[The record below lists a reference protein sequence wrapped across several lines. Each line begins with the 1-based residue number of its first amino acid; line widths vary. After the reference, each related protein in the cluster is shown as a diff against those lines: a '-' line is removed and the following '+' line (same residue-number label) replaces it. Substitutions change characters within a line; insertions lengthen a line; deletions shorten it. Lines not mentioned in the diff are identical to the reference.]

1 MNKKFSTLLTV
12 GLLTGGTL
20 FSYVDAKEISAETF
34 VGAIGENGVLN
45 VSELD
50 LDTDGVIE
58 LAGEV
63 NLYDDGTSQA
73 NTEAKKKLSYVII
86 KDDGVTLTSFG
97 KEAKVF
103 KGRIVIAAEGVTVNN
118 LKLQNNIA
126 KAVTGGFWNNT
137 SITVFADKA
146 TITGNELT
154 ATVNEGNTTNIVNGI
169 VLYPQSKEVAY
180 TIGKNEFSNFS
191 QKAFDAFGYWYS
203 IACQVYQNAQ
213 RAELEDTPLALDELK
228 NKKGV
233 ASKSAVI
240 AKGLDA
246 KAIVNANKFSGNDA
260 NVIVRN
266 GIEVFADADGNRVD
280 NPDHVV
286 EFAYLTKAAEEETE
300 SASFK
305 SEPTKM
311 NISAFEAALM
321 DAVVNGNASTVLTV
335 ENATPTEITATIK
348 KVVDEAKT
356 ATDAVVTTKALSE
369 AAVLINTVD
378 DNGNE
383 TGAVALGDVAA
394 PAGTVQVSISETGE
408 TVVAPIA
415 STAKEMTSGS
425 YYVFMD
431 KDVPTQA
438 LGGSSTFTWAEY
450 EASDKSDFLWTVDEM
465 LKGDGTTAY
474 ATLKNKAGKYL
485 TSSSKKVAVKLKK
498 DGSKYVLDYGAD
510 AKVSFSTVEALGTP
524 LTSSPYNKDVVVV
537 NAPANQIVT
546 ASELEQYYGASFEA
560 KIKYA
565 DESLNADPFIGQL
578 TPKTGSIG
586 GVIATNGSYALVN
599 ADGEYIVVDTK
610 DKYAVGNSKTYG
622 YKLKAI
628 SAKTLKTA
636 LADVDTKDR
645 YAFLF
650 TVYAYDGF
658 SAGDSK
664 VARIEAAVAG
674 ATAISGKYTIGALE
688 VEKENYLSAEK
699 NTNDP
704 YLSSVSI
711 ELGHFNI
718 VNVKALLGSKP
729 AFFTVTAKH
738 NNKKATNY
746 GKVLGL
752 DVNGRIAYV
761 KANEALVGYPET
773 QFAMTYDADSKEL
786 TLKNREQPTAVKD
799 YTWDKEKDVNVP
811 VDWTFKAEQIYC
823 IPGETDVFAY
833 NGDTIEI
840 VAHTDY
846 NEYDG
851 YLRLNAD
858 ELKDQTYYVGIYS
871 PVWKGN
877 AWMVENHAGSHQ
889 VGLDT
894 EKANATEWT
903 LTPAICHELDIDG
916 EVVSVTPDTIEI
928 KSVLGYYD
936 GNTYKETSKKVN
948 GNDEGTKILKF
959 PAYTLM
965 NSSNGEYMAYD
976 GSSKYVTGEAS
987 KKIGYTDASNADYF
1001 ALKMVGND
1009 KYNLVTVAK
1018 NADDLVENPVGDLA
1032 NKKVYG
1038 GDSADKG
1045 ILNRANNMY
1054 AQTENDIF
1062 TVEPKEAPEYRT
1074 VAMADTVKIFRNESA
1089 NEAQVLFEKGEFLS
1103 IANAVQFPDVNPALY
1118 VDTAYVNRAHNNRW
1132 EYLLAVNA
1140 KHWEDNQDCGVEGH
1154 PKHKADTTSGRFL
1167 VNLMDSAYVYGETHL
1182 HDNKFINEEDGEDWA
1197 KLGFVEGYHTHDT
1210 LYLKRPNGTY
1220 DKLPMDRSDYS
1231 HSMAKYAFRYVDQET
1246 GSFVIE
1252 TGRKAWNGGEAVSKV
1267 ETGYLKWLN
1276 GVVVVVDKIEKA
1288 DIFNMNEDEDRTPT
1302 ANDAI
1307 NASEVTVSTIDGAVV
1322 VKGAEGKSVVITN
1335 VLGQQIANTV
1345 VTSSEA
1351 TISAPAGVVVVAVE
1365 GEAAVK
1371 AIVK

>member
-20 FSYVDAKEISAETF
+20 FSYVDAKDVDPTDF
-34 VGAIGENGVLN
+34 VKAIGEGN
-45 VSELD
+45 VLD
-50 LDTDGVIE
+50 LKSLELGNDKVIS
-58 LAGEV
+58 LTGEV
-63 NLYDDGTSQA
+63 NLYPSAAAQQA
-73 NTEAKKKLSYVII
+73 DEETPKTPSYVII
-86 KDDGVTLTSFG
+86 EDAGITLTSSG
-97 KEAKVF
+97 KDAKVF
-103 KGRIVIAAEGVTVNN
+103 KGRIVIAAENVTVNN
-118 LKLQNNIA
+118 LKLQNNLPQP
-126 KAVTGGFWNNT
+126 VLGGFWNNT
-137 SITVFADKA
+137 AVTVFADKV
-146 TITGNELT
+146 TLIKNELS
-154 ATVNEGNTTNIVNGI
+154 ASIEGENTTNVVNGI
-169 VLYPQSKEVAY
+169 MLYPQ
-180 TIGKNEFSNFS
+180 TGKVSYVIEGNKLTGFA
-191 QKAFDAFGYWYS
+191 KTAFDKFGYWYS
-203 IACQVYQNAQ
+203 SAFQVYQNTKRTGNDDILKIDVLKDKKGIASNS
-213 RAELEDTPLALDELK
+213 ASISEGFDASDIVLK
-228 NKKGV
+228 NE
-233 ASKSAVI
+233 
-240 AKGLDA
+240 
-246 KAIVNANKFSGNDA
+246 FSGNDA

-266 GIEVFADADGNRVD
+266 GLELLADGKVNE
-280 NPDHVV
+280 NHVI
-286 EFAYLTKAAEEETE
+286 EFAHLTKAADADQT
-300 SASFK
+300 SLK
-305 SEPTKM
+305 TTTVTL
-311 NISAFEAALM
+311 SAFEAALA
-321 DAVVNGNASTVLTV
+321 DVIANGKADGSTVLTV
-335 ENATPTEITATIK
+335 EGATPTEITTAIKQIATK
-348 KVVDEAKT
+348 SQEADALVDK
-356 ATDAVVTTKALSE
+356 KALSE

-431 KDVPTQA
+431 KNAPTQA

-524 LTSSPYNKDVVVV
+524 LTSSPYDKDVVVV

-738 NNKKATNY
+738 NNKKATIY

-752 DVNGRIAYV
+752 DVNGNVAYV

-773 QFAMTYDADSKEL
+773 QFAMTYDADSKKL
-786 TLKNREQPTAVKD
+786 TLKNREQPTAVKN
-799 YTWDKEKDVNVP
+799 YIWNEEEDVAVP
-811 VDWTFKAEQIYC
+811 VDWTFEAEHIYC

-833 NGDTIEI
+833 KGDTIEI

-948 GNDEGTKILKF
+948 GVYEGTKILKF

-1032 NKKVYG
+1032 NRKVYG

-1140 KHWEDNQDCGVEGH
+1140 KHWEDSQDCGVEGH